1 MSSFSPV
8 LHGSKERRKERLP
21 SLSGG
26 DREDREKG
34 GGVEQVEGASVHGGS
49 HTSTAAGGSQS
60 SSSHSPSKPPADG
73 PATPLFPSPASS
85 RDRASKEKEG
95 GREYARESPQVR
107 NGLLP
112 SMAPA
117 ASSHR
122 EVQTPTQKWV
132 VGKQFAI
139 IPNQLYF
146 MCVRNQEKVQEIQE
160 WQRNNAVAGDRVFF
174 CPDSELQYFPF
185 CADFGPMNL
194 GTTYRFICMLR
205 VKLDQ
210 AKRLGKKLVYFTM
223 ADAVSRTNAACLIA
237 LYLVLERGYK
247 AEEALQPLTFAGKSP
262 WVGYRDASFQ
272 PVTFELK
279 ILDIARG
286 VELGKKHGLI
296 DLDNFDIEL
305 YEYCDHPSMAD
316 LHVIVPDKFI
326 AMKGPHA
333 RSYFKYGVHFLAPSH
348 YFDIFKK
355 FQVSA
360 VVRLNEEQ
368 YDANVFRE
376 AGYNHYDIVFDD
388 CTVPDQA
395 VLDAWWEVCRKEKG
409 VIAVHCKAGLGRTGT
424 LICLWLM
431 RKYRFT
437 GREAI
442 GYNRLIRPGSIL
454 GPQQEYLLEKEQEMW
469 ALGDPDVVP
478 SVVAKA
484 ASPAEPK
491 GAARLP
497 RRKAFGLK
505 VLSSSLRDSISVD
518 TLQEAASTK
527 AASEGKQPLFW
538 KSLSHPV
545 EHSAEA
551 KSASVGSKAAGV
563 AASPSSPSQRS
574 AERDRAAVLA
584 QENTE
589 AMNRRAKQIEEQSKS
604 RVPSMWKKR

>member
-1 MSSFSPV
+1 MSLPSP
-8 LHGSKERRKERLP
+8 HSSRERQKERLP

-26 DREDREKG
+26 DREDKERAVGDRAE
-34 GGVEQVEGASVHGGS
+34 
-49 HTSTAAGGSQS
+49 AGGSSTHS
-60 SSSHSPSKPPADG
+60 SLGGGSSKSPHSHSKPPSDG

-85 RDRASKEKEG
+85 RDRGSREKDDS
-95 GREYARESPQVR
+95 GREVSRESGQGR
-107 NGLLP
+107 NGILP
-112 SMAPA
+112 SMSGAGTSPHTGPA
-117 ASSHR
+117 
-122 EVQTPTQKWV
+122 VPLQKWV

-139 IPNQLYF
+139 VSNELYF

-160 WQRNNAVAGDRVFF
+160 WQRNNAVAGDRIFF
-174 CPDSELQYFPF
+174 CPDDELQYFPF
-185 CADFGPMNL
+185 CADFGPMNF

-205 VKLDQ
+205 AKLDQ

-223 ADAVSRTNAACLIA
+223 ADAVSRTNAACLLV
-237 LYLVLERGYK
+237 LYLVMERGFR
-247 AEEALQPLTFAGKSP
+247 AEEAMQPLTFAGKSP
-262 WVGYRDASFQ
+262 WLGYRDASFQ

-286 VELGKKHGLI
+286 VELAKSHGLV
-296 DLDNFDIEL
+296 DLESFDIEL

-316 LHVIVPDKFI
+316 LHVIVPGKFL

-355 FQVSA
+355 FGVSA

-368 YDANVFRE
+368 YDANVFRD
-376 AGYNHYDIVFDD
+376 AGFNHYDIVFDD

-395 VLDAWWEVCRKEKG
+395 VLDAWWETCRKEKG
-409 VIAVHCKAGLGRTGT
+409 MIAVHCKAGLGRTGT

-442 GYNRLIRPGSIL
+442 GFNRLIRPGSIL

-478 SVVAKA
+478 TVAKA
-484 ASPAEPK
+484 HPPTEPK
-491 GAARLP
+491 GVAPRLP
-497 RRKAFGLK
+497 KRKTFGLK
-505 VLSSSLRDSISVD
+505 GLPASLRGARRTSQSFDAVAENEKDKAGSSLLSIGRTGS
-518 TLQEAASTK
+518 S
-527 AASEGKQPLFW
+527 P
-538 KSLSHPV
+538 SLS
-545 EHSAEA
+545 
-551 KSASVGSKAAGV
+551 AAGGG
-563 AASPSSPSQRS
+563 ASPPASPS
-574 AERDRAAVLA
+574 RAAILA

-589 AMNRRAKQIEEQSKS
+589 AMNRRAKQMEDKS
-604 RVPSMWKKR
+604 RVPSIWKRSGR